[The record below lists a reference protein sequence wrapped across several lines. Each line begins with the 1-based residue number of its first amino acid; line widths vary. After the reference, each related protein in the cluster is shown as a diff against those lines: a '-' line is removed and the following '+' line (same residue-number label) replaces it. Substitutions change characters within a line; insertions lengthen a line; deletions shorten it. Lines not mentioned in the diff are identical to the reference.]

1 MISVG
6 WVDDRGKQ
14 RVAVDVPGG
23 PYFTLTPAQARSVAL
38 ALAAFVRQHFGL
50 P

>member
-1 MISVG
+1 MITVA
-6 WVDDRGKQ
+6 WVEDRGER

-23 PYFTLTPAQARSVAL
+23 PYFTLTPAQARNVAL
-38 ALAAFVRQHFGL
+38 ALVAFVREHFGR